1 MNIQGRRILIAGSAE
16 FDAHEEVLSWV
27 HALVQELVVTL
38 AQKGASFVVPFGKDP
53 KVKHGDVG
61 PSVIFDW
68 TVAEALFGVLTNG
81 ATQPTG
87 GSGRLI
93 ATIATAKTD
102 VQIPSHR
109 RNTYDELR
117 KMGAVSMEFLDPG
130 WASGAIRRSRQ
141 AQLAD
146 VLIAIS
152 GGEGVEHLAQEFAR
166 RGKHVIPLDIN
177 LGSSGS
183 DGSGGSAKLFGEALK
198 RPDLFFRVKSPNSG
212 AELLDRTRT
221 SNGTAVHTQTALA
234 IINLIEQ
241 LTAPRVF
248 YVRLLNKDHSDYPQ
262 VEQFFREIV
271 DPVVKELGLEL
282 HQMGMGVNEFAWMND
297 AIFQSLHHSEVVL
310 VDLTGVR
317 PNCFMELGYAL
328 GNTQRV
334 IVTARKGTELPFD
347 PSCLETYMWDPSTP
361 IDQRQRELKDHWA
374 RNINMPP
381 LVREG
386 GLR

>member
-16 FDAHEEVLSWV
+16 FDAQEEVLCWV
-27 HALVQELVVTL
+27 HALVQELVINL

-53 KVKHGDVG
+53 KVKHGEVG

-81 ATQPTG
+81 TAKPTG

-102 VQIPSHR
+102 IQIPPHR

-117 KMGAVSMEFLDPG
+117 KMDAVSMEFLDPG

-146 VLIAIS
+146 VLVAIS

-183 DGSGGSAKLFGEALK
+183 DGSGGSAKLWRGTQESGS
-198 RPDLFFRVKSPNSG
+198 LF
-212 AELLDRTRT
+212 
-221 SNGTAVHTQTALA
+221 
-234 IINLIEQ
+234 
-241 LTAPRVF
+241 PR
-248 YVRLLNKDHSDYPQ
+248 K
-262 VEQFFREIV
+262 IA
-271 DPVVKELGLEL
+271 K
-282 HQMGMGVNEFAWMND
+282 
-297 AIFQSLHHSEVVL
+297 
-310 VDLTGVR
+310 
-317 PNCFMELGYAL
+317 
-328 GNTQRV
+328 
-334 IVTARKGTELPFD
+334 
-347 PSCLETYMWDPSTP
+347 
-361 IDQRQRELKDHWA
+361 
-374 RNINMPP
+374 
-381 LVREG
+381 
-386 GLR
+386 LRG